1 MFFDWENQLKKF
13 KEKGKFAMNDNKDKV
28 MNYSYIFAKN
38 FFKYNQR
45 VNVK

>member
-28 MNYSYIFAKN
+28 MNYSYIFAKK
-38 FFKYNQR
+38 FF
-45 VNVK
+45 